1 MTTVLVVQ
9 LVAMKMVAFAD
20 MQIRL
25 KIFYAT
31 LEQRWAHE
39 LPVALLVSK

>member
-25 KIFYAT
+25 KSFFAT
-31 LEQRWAHE
+31 LEQGWAHE
-39 LPVALLVSK
+39 LAVALLVSK